1 MHLVGNR
8 QGRKVVRW
16 GHVGLNF
23 LIYAGIAAVAAA
35 GIYFVV
41 AGHWNPII
49 LVVGPAVGL
58 IATISSL
65 IISLRTPIHELP
77 ILNWYPK

>member
-23 LIYAGIAAVAAA
+23 VIYAGIAAVAAA
-35 GIYFVV
+35 VVYLVV
-41 AGHWNPII
+41 AGRWNPII
-49 LVVGPAVGL
+49 LLVGPAVGL
-58 IATISSL
+58 VATLSSL
-65 IISLRTPIHELP
+65 IVSLRTPIHQLP
-77 ILNWYPK
+77 LLNWYPK

>member
-23 LIYAGIAAVAAA
+23 LIFGGIATVAAA
-35 GIYFVV
+35 GVYLVV
-41 AGHWNPII
+41 ASHWNPLI
-49 LVVGPAVGL
+49 LFVGPAVGFL
-58 IATISSL
+58 ATAASL
-65 IISLRTPIHELP
+65 IVSLRTPIHQLP
-77 ILNWYPK
+77 LLNWYPK